1 MASIQIVVA
10 RFSLLRVRE
19 VKFLMRSVAHADHDS
34 EKESTLRSAKHEAE
48 YVIRIRSASGLARK
62 IKIMIPNEF
71 KFR

>member
-34 EKESTLRSAKHEAE
+34 EKESTLRSAKHEDE
-48 YVIRIRSASGLARK
+48 YVMLSLRYASGLARK
-62 IKIMIPNEF
+62 IKNHNTKRI
-71 KFR
+71 